1 MGAKKKD
8 AGGGSKKG
16 KAKDKKAKVAV
27 GEAVNEVEEAKKKA
41 LALEADGIFK
51 RTVKEDHDF
60 NEFQQQREKASSI
73 LM

>member
-27 GEAVNEVEEAKKKA
+27 GEAVNEVEEAKKKV
-41 LALEADGIFK
+41 L
-51 RTVKEDHDF
+51 
-60 NEFQQQREKASSI
+60 N
-73 LM
+73 